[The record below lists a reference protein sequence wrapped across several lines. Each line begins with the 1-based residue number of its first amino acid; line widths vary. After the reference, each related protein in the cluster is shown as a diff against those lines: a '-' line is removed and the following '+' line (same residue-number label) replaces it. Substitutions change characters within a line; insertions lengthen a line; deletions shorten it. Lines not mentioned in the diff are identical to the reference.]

1 MGNQW
6 CVCVVHQ
13 SRAICGPYHGPALAT
28 AESACRWTP
37 QTTEWAKL
45 QPKSLHIWTRHGGAR
60 PVGLA
65 QLGRSQI
72 HGSLRVASPSR
83 TESDSRLQVANSLRA
98 VRGGSGSLR
107 VVRRGA
113 DRARVGGALRDKR
126 ADARLEALALPCSSL
141 SKQLPQSEPPT
152 PEITR
157 ILRPFRTFQLASCTG
172 TWIRTPIDE
181 VFRRGQA
188 IDFNDPGRQS

>member
-1 MGNQW
+1 MGIIAGASS
-6 CVCVVHQ
+6 VHIMGLLPPRP
-13 SRAICGPYHGPALAT
+13 SRPAAGGH
-28 AESACRWTP
+28 R
-37 QTTEWAKL
+37 WAKR
-45 QPKSLHIWTRHGGAR
+45 QPESLRQWAKRQPESLHIWTRHGGAR
-60 PVGLA
+60 PVGLGS
-65 QLGRSQI
+65 LRSQT
-72 HGSLRVASPSR
+72 HWSGRVASPSR

-126 ADARLEALALPCSSL
+126 ADARMEALALPCSSL

-157 ILRPFRTFQLASCTG
+157 ILRPVRTFQLASCTG
-172 TWIRTPIDE
+172 TWILTPIDE
-181 VFRRGQA
+181 VFQRGQA
-188 IDFNDPGRQS
+188 IDFNDPCRQS